1 MVVIRIKMACF
12 LLCRAADFA
21 DVPVVISVL
30 LPLTAIAACF
40 LLDMAGISGT
50 GALVLTIFAGR
61 PCAPVVAESGICS
74 GKSVA
79 CADFTAF
86 AGQVINR
93 IVQAVRRCFQRLVIL
108 NLLIKDMCI
117 ELWPEEL
124 CLVLMDFQ
132 SNMIDKLCVR
142 QPLLQQATGAL
153 DAVGK
158 LATKFLQQNNVPL
171 SLLRGVCISTPGIVD
186 YRTSMLKFNALAPQW
201 GNNIPIVDILRAYFG
216 PDVMIVVEN
225 VGKLTARALLHDTAL
240 LKGQNLNDKRLLTV
254 FTSWGLSGC
263 LIDRGRIHNGK
274 HALIGE
280 FGHMTLEGSYPFRC
294 GCGSSGCFEQVVGNA
309 HIQMRISQE
318 CSMYP
323 DSMLQTIPASAITV
337 ETIFDMS
344 ERGDELARK
353 IDAELAQHFAVALR
367 NISLNFDQECVV
379 IQGIFSNADD
389 YFKQQLNEKLMEFH
403 YYFDNTPFEIQYD
416 TRPIYKLDQMGA
428 YAYMLDSYLSNSEL
442 YAGA

>member
-1 MVVIRIKMACF
+1 MLTIPNNAAALPADLKYSNRFSVLSQFRSNEQLTANNIADSLNLSRQTVMKNIQFFLKHGLLVSVGKAPSTNIGGKRPELFSLTDKLF
-12 LLCRAADFA
+12 LL
-21 DVPVVISVL
+21 
-30 LPLTAIAACF
+30 
-40 LLDMAGISGT
+40 
-50 GALVLTIFAGR
+50 
-61 PCAPVVAESGICS
+61 
-74 GKSVA
+74 
-79 CADFTAF
+79 
-86 AGQVINR
+86 
-93 IVQAVRRCFQRLVIL
+93 
-108 NLLIKDMCI
+108 CI

-294 GCGSSGCFEQVVGNA
+294 GCGSSGCFEQVVGNT

-323 DSMLQTIPASAITV
+323 DSMLQTIPVSAITV

-442 YAGA
+442 YAGV

>member
-1 MVVIRIKMACF
+1 
-12 LLCRAADFA
+12 
-21 DVPVVISVL
+21 
-30 LPLTAIAACF
+30 
-40 LLDMAGISGT
+40 
-50 GALVLTIFAGR
+50 
-61 PCAPVVAESGICS
+61 
-74 GKSVA
+74 
-79 CADFTAF
+79 
-86 AGQVINR
+86 
-93 IVQAVRRCFQRLVIL
+93 
-108 NLLIKDMCI
+108 
-117 ELWPEEL
+117 
-124 CLVLMDFQ
+124 
-132 SNMIDKLCVR
+132 
-142 QPLLQQATGAL
+142 
-153 DAVGK
+153 
-158 LATKFLQQNNVPL
+158 
-171 SLLRGVCISTPGIVD
+171 
-186 YRTSMLKFNALAPQW
+186 
-201 GNNIPIVDILRAYFG
+201 
-216 PDVMIVVEN
+216 
-225 VGKLTARALLHDTAL
+225 
-240 LKGQNLNDKRLLTV
+240 
-254 FTSWGLSGC
+254 
-263 LIDRGRIHNGK
+263 
-274 HALIGE
+274 
-280 FGHMTLEGSYPFRC
+280 MTLEGSYPFRC

-323 DSMLQTIPASAITV
+323 DSMLQTIPVSAITV

>member
-1 MVVIRIKMACF
+1 
-12 LLCRAADFA
+12 
-21 DVPVVISVL
+21 
-30 LPLTAIAACF
+30 
-40 LLDMAGISGT
+40 
-50 GALVLTIFAGR
+50 
-61 PCAPVVAESGICS
+61 
-74 GKSVA
+74 
-79 CADFTAF
+79 
-86 AGQVINR
+86 
-93 IVQAVRRCFQRLVIL
+93 
-108 NLLIKDMCI
+108 
-117 ELWPEEL
+117 
-124 CLVLMDFQ
+124 MDFQ

-294 GCGSSGCFEQVVGNA
+294 GCGSSGCFEQVVGNT

-318 CSMYP
+318 CSKYP
-323 DSMLQTIPASAITV
+323 DSMLQTIPVSAITV